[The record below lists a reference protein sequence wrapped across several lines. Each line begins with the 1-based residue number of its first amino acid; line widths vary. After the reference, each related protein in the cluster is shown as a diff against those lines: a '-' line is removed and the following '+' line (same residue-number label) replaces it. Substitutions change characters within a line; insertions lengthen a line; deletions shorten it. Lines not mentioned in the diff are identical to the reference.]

1 MSVRGRLLAMLE
13 QVAEALGEDLR
24 ARLVFVGGC
33 TTAFFVTD
41 VATLE
46 GVRATDDVDLV
57 VDLAGY
63 GEWARL
69 QDELRA
75 RGFRESAEDDVICRM
90 RLGALKVDIMPDD
103 PAILGFSNPWYRLG
117 METAID
123 QRLTD
128 RLTIRLFTPPLFLAT
143 KLQAWCGR
151 GGGDMVMSRDLED
164 VLLVVDGR
172 PALVGEV
179 RAAEPE
185 VRAFIA
191 GEIAALMRGRDF
203 DHLLEDNIRGPEGR
217 ADIVYRR
224 LADLAASADDH
235 DL

>member
-1 MSVRGRLLAMLE
+1 MSVRGQLLAMLE

-24 ARLVFVGGC
+24 ARMVFVGGC

-69 QDELRA
+69 QDELRD
-75 RGFRESAEDDVICRM
+75 RGFRVSAEDDVICRM
-90 RLGALKVDIMPDD
+90 RLGALKVDVMPDD
-103 PAILGFSNPWYRLG
+103 PEILGFSNRWYRLG
-117 METAID
+117 METAVE

-128 RLTIRLFTPPLFLAT
+128 RLMIRLFTPPLFLAT
-143 KLQAWCGR
+143 KLEAWLGR
-151 GGGDMVMSRDLED
+151 GAGDMVMSRDLED

-172 PALVGEV
+172 PALVDEV
-179 RAAEPE
+179 RAAEAQ
-185 VRAFIA
+185 VRVFIA
-191 GEIAALMRGRDF
+191 EQIAALMQGRDF
-203 DHLLEDNIRGPEGR
+203 NHLLEDNIRGPEGR
-217 ADIVYRR
+217 TDIVYRR
-224 LADLAASADDH
+224 LADLAVSGGGH
-235 DL
+235 GV

>member
-1 MSVRGRLLAMLE
+1 MSVRGQLLAMLE

-24 ARLVFVGGC
+24 ARLAFVGGC

-41 VATLE
+41 AATLE

-63 GEWARL
+63 GAWVRL
-69 QDELRA
+69 QDDLRA
-75 RGFRESAEDDVICRM
+75 RGFRESAEEDLTCRM

-117 METAID
+117 METAVE
-123 QRLTD
+123 QALTD

-143 KLQAWCGR
+143 KLQAWVGR

-172 PALVGEV
+172 PALVDEV
-179 RAAEPE
+179 RAAQPD

-191 GEIAALMRGRDF
+191 TELAALMKGRDF

-224 LADLAASADDH
+224 LADLAASGGGH
-235 DL
+235 GI